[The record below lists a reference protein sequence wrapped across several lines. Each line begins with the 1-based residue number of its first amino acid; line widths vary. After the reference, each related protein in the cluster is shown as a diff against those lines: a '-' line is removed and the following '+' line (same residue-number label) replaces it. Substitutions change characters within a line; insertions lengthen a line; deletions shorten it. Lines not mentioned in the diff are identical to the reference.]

1 MDKLNIAFIFL
12 FFYFFEE
19 PRCPNFGTENNVGQR
34 PLAHTQPA
42 PRGEARTPS
51 PRRMEPT
58 QVGVLR
64 GEEEE
69 ELHLGAFIC
78 LFIYLSKN

>member
-1 MDKLNIAFIFL
+1 MPESLQILARKIMLVRDLW
-12 FFYFFEE
+12 
-19 PRCPNFGTENNVGQR
+19 PTHSQ
-34 PLAHTQPA
+34 PLV
-42 PRGEARTPS
+42 GEARTPS

-69 ELHLGAFIC
+69 ELHLGAFMC